1 MIWLKGFWV
10 GQGIT
15 DWESNGNKGKK
26 QQAVSAERMGQ
37 DRAIHW
43 AMES

>member
-1 MIWLKGFWV
+1 MIWLKGCWV
-10 GQGIT
+10 GDKIM
-15 DWESNGNKGKK
+15 DWESNGRKGTK
-26 QQAVSAERMGQ
+26 QKAVLAERMGQ